1 MTPASP
7 LPPIS
12 SSSPAPV
19 LPPVSTLLKSPKS
32 TSAYWLGRFLIW
44 QASRLKAKAKFDLAK
59 ASLSGVKANK

>member
-7 LPPIS
+7 LPPA

-19 LPPVSTLLKSPKS
+19 LPPVSQLLGSPKA

-44 QASRLKAKAKFDLAK
+44 QASRLKAKSDLAK
-59 ASLSGVKANK
+59 ASLIGAKANQ